1 MHKRICLSDC
11 HFPFQD
17 KPLVDLWLKF
27 VKDQKPDG
35 IDIMGD
41 LIDCYPLSRFDK
53 NPLRRHN
60 IQEELGMA
68 RDFLKCLVK
77 AAPKKCDIRYSEGNH
92 ENRLQRVL
100 WGRAKELAPLHML
113 SIPELL
119 SLQGVFNIKYY
130 PPETPYRIG
139 PLWYIHGDLAR
150 KSNWA
155 MTCGG
160 MGAKAVS
167 QRVAGNVIMGHT
179 HQMGYISFRG
189 WEGLREGFEVGCM
202 CRFNLEYIVGT
213 PQWQSGWAVVDFP
226 TPGTFDVSFV
236 RVLEEKRRR
245 KVIYRGEVIG
255 TLPPIKRH
263 L

>member
-1 MHKRICLSDC
+1 MHRRICLSDC
-11 HFPFQD
+11 HIPFHD
-17 KPLVDLWLKF
+17 KPLLDLWLEF
-27 VKDQKPDG
+27 VKVLKPDG

-41 LIDCYPLSRFDK
+41 LIDCYTLSRFEK

-60 IQEELGMA
+60 IQEEVDTA
-68 RDFLKCLVK
+68 RDFLLELITV
-77 AAPKKCDIRYSEGNH
+77 APRDCEIRYSEGNH

-100 WGRAKELAPLHML
+100 WGRAKELAPLRNL
-113 SIPELL
+113 SIPQLFELEDL
-119 SLQGVFNIKYY
+119 GIQYY
-130 PPETPYRIG
+130 PPEQPYRIG
-139 PLWYIHGDLAR
+139 PLWYLHGDLAR

-189 WEGLREGFEVGCM
+189 WEGLREGYEIGCM

-213 PQWQSGWAVVDFP
+213 PQWQSGWAVVEFP
-226 TPGTFDVSFV
+226 TPGTFDVGFV
-236 RVLEEKRRR
+236 RVLDEKKRR
-245 KVIYRGEVIG
+245 KVIYRGEVVG
-255 TLPPIKRH
+255 TLPPIKKH
-263 L
+263 V